1 MKPKIL
7 KLETLHKGWSTFSR
21 ATLQTGGEPFTREIE
36 DHGRAVSVLP
46 YNPEMRTRNS
56 RAPVA
61 GPGAASRRAK
71 TSLLEAPAGLTDGE
85 EPADAARREVM
96 EEAGI
101 RLGALEH
108 VATVWT
114 MPGISTE
121 RMDFYLAPFAQADRI
136 GKGGGLASENEDITV
151 EEHSLAELWS
161 LRRAGR
167 DGRPENTHVADGA
180 ESIAIPNCSTD
191 VCADVHSHRIS
202 MKRFASGCSS

>member
-1 MKPKIL
+1 MKPKLL

-46 YNPEMRTRNS
+46 YNPEMRTAILVRLL
-56 RAPVA
+56 RAPALVA
-61 GPGAASRRAK
+61 AGEE
-71 TSLLEAPAGLTDGE
+71 SLLEAPAGLTDGE

-121 RMDFYLAPFAQADRI
+121 RMDFYLARFALADRI
-136 GKGGGLASENEDITV
+136 GKGGGLASENEDIIV

-161 LRRAGR
+161 CVERGEMADLKTLTLLMALKHRH
-167 DGRPENTHVADGA
+167 PELFD
-180 ESIAIPNCSTD
+180 
-191 VCADVHSHRIS
+191 
-202 MKRFASGCSS
+202 